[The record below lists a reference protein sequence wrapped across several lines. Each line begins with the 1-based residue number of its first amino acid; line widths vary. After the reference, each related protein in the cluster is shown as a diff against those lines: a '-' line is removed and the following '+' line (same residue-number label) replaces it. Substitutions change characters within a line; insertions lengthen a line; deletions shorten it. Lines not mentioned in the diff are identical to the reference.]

1 MNSLWINKYVPT
13 KSTDFYNNDK
23 NILKIKEWLTL
34 FKTRNK
40 THKFTNFSNAMFI
53 YGNTGNGKKSFINI
67 LLAELGFQIT
77 NIEYSLST
85 SIKNQLDSISYLSIN
100 SIFNNKKHIAILI
113 TDINY
118 IILRT
123 KAVVKLFNDYIY
135 ANDLNKC
142 PIIFLANTID
152 SSTKNLSKNCITI
165 KFNSPTNK
173 NVEDYVIK
181 ICEKEHIL
189 LPQPIES
196 CFINTFQN
204 NYRRILY
211 ILENIKIYYKDTPLT
226 KEDYLKISKVFSK
239 KDLTIKLDDSLNLIN
254 TRLLTLDELLHAFKQ
269 NSVKLPFLVHENF
282 FKNINNNTNGKNLE
296 KIEKIN
302 QYYVNLSTAYDIQT
316 KIYTDS
322 NWSLSSYVGVLSCY
336 SANLLLNH
344 NNKKKKRKQLVN
356 NVSPIFSKINY
367 KFYNLKF
374 VNNICKKLNI
384 NISNFQTFT
393 YQIYNLY
400 VLSST
405 YSNEA
410 KTYKKILI
418 NKNFLYVDLD
428 KSIKLSYLFD
438 EYRSVYTS
446 KKKNIEVFFKTPA

>member
-23 NILKIKEWLTL
+23 NILKIKEWLLL
-34 FKTRNK
+34 FKTQNK
-40 THKFTNFSNAMFI
+40 KHKFSNFSNAMFI
-53 YGNTGNGKKSFINI
+53 YGDTGIGKKSFIKI
-67 LLAELGFQIT
+67 LLTELGFQVRD
-77 NIEYSLST
+77 IEYSVST

-100 SIFNNKKHIAILI
+100 NIFNNKKHIAILI
-113 TDINY
+113 TDISY

-123 KAVVKLFNDYIY
+123 KAVIKLLSDYIY
-135 ANDLNKC
+135 KNDLNKC
-142 PIIFLANTID
+142 PIIFISTTID
-152 SSTKNLSKNCITI
+152 SSTKNLSKNCII
-165 KFNSPTNK
+165 LKFNSPTCK
-173 NVEDYVIK
+173 HIEDYVIDV
-181 ICEKEHIL
+181 CEKESIK
-189 LPQPIES
+189 LPKPIEP

-204 NYRRILY
+204 NYRRVLY
-211 ILENIKIYYKDTPLT
+211 ILENIKIFYKDKPLT
-226 KEDYLKISKVFSK
+226 TEDYLKISKVFSK
-239 KDLTIKLDDSLNLIN
+239 KDLTIELEDSLNLIN
-254 TRLLTLDELLHAFKQ
+254 TKLLTLDELIRAFKQ
-269 NSVKLPFLVHENF
+269 NSTKLPFLVHENF

-302 QYYVNLSTAYDIQT
+302 QYYDGLCAAYDIQT

-322 NWSLSSYVGVLSCY
+322 NWSLSGYVGVLSCY

-344 NNKKKKRKQLVN
+344 NNEKKKRKQLIN

-374 VNNICKKLNI
+374 INNICKKLNI

-393 YQIYNLY
+393 YQLYNLY
-400 VLSST
+400 VLPST

-418 NKNFLYVDLD
+418 NKSFLHSDLD

-438 EYRSVYTS
+438 EYRQVYTS
-446 KKKNIEVFFKTPA
+446 KKKKIEVFFKD